1 MNGYEYLKIV
11 GAKRPKA
18 EDMKFYIYTKPRDGG
33 YAFWDD
39 ILAKAW
45 YNDGADGGLFRE
57 GKYRWSDNLLFF
69 PSLDKVKAFWKE
81 LEKSRF
87 LKDALCS
94 MVIYPVDNDTSR
106 DYRLEVKLNKNGFA
120 YWATKKCAKEME
132 RLNKNK

>member
-1 MNGYEYLKIV
+1 MTGYEYLKIV

-18 EDMKFYIYTKPRDGG
+18 EDMKFYIYTYPRDGG

-39 ILAKAW
+39 IVATALF
-45 YNDGADGGLFRE
+45 NDGAEGGLFRE

-69 PSLDKVKAFWKE
+69 PSLNAVKAFWEE
-81 LEKSRF
+81 LEKSKC
-87 LKDALCS
+87 LKDALRN
-94 MVIYPVDNDTSR
+94 MVIRPVEDDTPSH
-106 DYRLEVKLNKNGFA
+106 YKLEVKLYKNGFA